1 MGRVDTDH
9 RVVEDV
15 AGYRV
20 LRSAGRGDRARLLL
34 GFDEGRTVVLK
45 VTHADDACAVVEIDA
60 LDRAAGDHVVELE
73 DVSADEAATVLV
85 LERLPNGTLAELL
98 ERRNGLDAGEAVTIL
113 APIATTI
120 DRIHTAGVA
129 HGRLSLAAICF
140 REDGA
145 PTFTGFG
152 GAELFPAGTPEV
164 VRETV
169 PGVLA
174 DRVALGGIAE
184 LVLGRV
190 VGARAQAA
198 RSLAAVVANATPGD
212 LAERLFGFAT
222 ATPVRFDNDDVDG
235 DAVTG
240 RLGEPREPEQAED
253 APGSAIP
260 PWLTVLLPEWLRER
274 LDEPLARVVAIWS
287 AWEPRRRRL
296 VLGAVA
302 GGLTLLGAVA
312 LVPASPDTSPAAEP
326 TLTPSP
332 PAAVD
337 AWLPDDPVEAA
348 ILLLEQRE
356 RCVRD
361 LSLLCLDEVVQ
372 PDSAA
377 HADDVALIRGV
388 QAGGEYPGGEILE
401 GDPVLVERLG
411 DAALLDLPAGSDP
424 MAVLLMRTTNGWRIR
439 DYLDAPAVSIEPE
452 SAEPD

>member
-1 MGRVDTDH
+1 M
-9 RVVEDV
+9 EDV

-45 VTHADDACAVVEIDA
+45 ITSTDDSGAAVEIEA
-60 LDRAAGDHVVELE
+60 LDRAAGDHVVVLE
-73 DVSADEAATVLV
+73 DVSADEAETVLV

-113 APIATTI
+113 APIAVTI
-120 DRIHTAGVA
+120 DRLHTAGVA

-152 GAELFPAGTPEV
+152 GAELFPADTPEV

-174 DRVALGGIAE
+174 DRAALRVIVE
-184 LVLGRV
+184 VVLGRV
-190 VGARAQAA
+190 VGARAEAA
-198 RSLAAVVANATPGD
+198 RSLAAVIADAPPRD
-212 LAERLFGFAT
+212 LADRLFGLAT
-222 ATPVRFDNDDVDG
+222 ATSVRFGGDDDG
-235 DAVTG
+235 DVVSA
-240 RLGEPREPEQAED
+240 RMGEPRELEQSED
-253 APGSAIP
+253 APDRILP
-260 PWLTVLLPEWLRER
+260 HWLTALLPEWLRER
-274 LDEPLARVVAIWS
+274 LDEPMTRVLAMWS
-287 AWEPRRRRL
+287 GWELRRRRF

-312 LVPASPDTSPAAEP
+312 LVPASPAASTVEEPAPTPSTSPVADP
-326 TLTPSP
+326 
-332 PAAVD
+332 D
-337 AWLPDDPVEAA
+337 LPDDPVEAA
-348 ILLLEQRE
+348 IILLEQRD

-361 LSLLCLDEVVQ
+361 LSLLCLDDVVQ

-388 QAGGEYPGGEILE
+388 QAGGEYPDGSILA

-411 DAALLDLPAGSDP
+411 DAAFLDLPPGSNP
-424 MAVLLMRTTNGWRIR
+424 MSVLLMRTTNGWRIR
-439 DYLDAPAVSIEPE
+439 DYLDAPAVSADLAAES
-452 SAEPD
+452 SAEPG